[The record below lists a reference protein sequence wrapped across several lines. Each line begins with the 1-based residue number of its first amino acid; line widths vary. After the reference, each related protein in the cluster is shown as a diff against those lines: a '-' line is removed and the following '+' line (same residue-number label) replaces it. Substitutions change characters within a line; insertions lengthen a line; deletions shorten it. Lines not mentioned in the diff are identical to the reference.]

1 MIRRPPRS
9 TRTDTLFPY
18 TTLFRSDR
26 SLDRQDFLLLPPVA
40 GGDEERL
47 ADCEEADGDD
57 HPVDTAQKL
66 WHAEREACLSGL
78 QVDADEA
85 ERDAEEQAGQPAD
98 DGTAQQ
104 RPDCGEAQD
113 NQREILR
120 RTEPKDDHNHG

>member
-1 MIRRPPRS
+1 MVRRPPGS
-9 TRTDTLFPY
+9 TRTDTLFTY
-18 TTLFRSDR
+18 TTLFRSVPGHPDR

-57 HPVDTAQKL
+57 HHVDTAQKL

-85 ERDAEEQAGQPAD
+85 ERDAEEQAGQPAEG
-98 DGTAQQ
+98 GTAQQ
-104 RPDCGEAQD
+104 RAD
-113 NQREILR
+113 
-120 RTEPKDDHNHG
+120 